1 MSKISIHDV
10 TGIFIGEVV
19 EVNETSWRQINIY
32 HEDTVTVLTLFP
44 KDSAKEIHLTQDNY
58 SKFDLENLKEK
69 IQGVLDEVSCN

>member
-44 KDSAKEIHLTQDNY
+44 KDSAKDIHIEQDNY
-58 SKFDLENLKEK
+58 SKFDLANLKEK